1 MTHQITKMRSGRNV
15 LWLCRGKQWYRWEF
29 HLFLKVLA
37 CSKSFVSLS
46 LLSDLSCFKSFS
58 RPWFSSVISSICFA
72 VLPFLFSFSLP
83 LFLSIY
89 FCLILHRYCFKLC
102 FLLVPYYQFHFFS
115 LISLF
120 TTFSDDS
127 TYKVFVSS
135 LLFCKVPLDQVLW
148 KSYLVCCQ
156 YNLVTTKHC
165 VEWAF
170 VQRLFFLFLLPA
182 ESSFSSLVFFF
193 SFYILNKV

>member
-1 MTHQITKMRSGRNV
+1 MRLNWPLQTPCEDTWSFLIQDEMTHQITKMRSGRNV

-72 VLPFLFSFSLP
+72 VLPFLFSLP

-102 FLLVPYYQFHFFS
+102 FFACTILP
-115 LISLF
+115 
-120 TTFSDDS
+120 
-127 TYKVFVSS
+127 VS
-135 LLFCKVPLDQVLW
+135 
-148 KSYLVCCQ
+148 
-156 YNLVTTKHC
+156 
-165 VEWAF
+165 
-170 VQRLFFLFLLPA
+170 FFLPDITFHYL
-182 ESSFSSLVFFF
+182 FWW
-193 SFYILNKV
+193 FYL